1 MTNIKIRIAM
11 MGRNI
16 KQWQLA
22 KLLKVSESTVNRML
36 REELP
41 EEEQNRIVAL
51 IESGKGGEAD
61 VR

>member
-1 MTNIKIRIAM
+1 M